1 MIKKITIKNFQS
13 HRDTEIEPSPGV
25 NVIVG
30 RNMTGKSALLRAL
43 RLLFFNKPEG
53 SDFVS
58 WGAKNAEIEIE
69 YGDHTI
75 RRIKGKRT
83 NIYEVDG
90 SEFKNFGK
98 GVPDDVARALGVFPI
113 RIADATYE
121 LTIEGPHEPPFL
133 VSETDA
139 VKGKIFAELAE
150 QLLGDLVRLDKA
162 ISTSNVKL
170 RTMNS
175 DTKVLGEEI
184 ISAEESLRQFEPVKG
199 TDKKLKMCHNLLS
212 RAQETQ
218 DNLNGLIECR
228 EDLSR
233 INQDLSASQSLSG
246 VYDLGDLDSQLV
258 DARELHEEAAK
269 LALVKVQL
277 HQMGISLGELQ
288 SHKVV
293 LETIP
298 DYAEVSSLAIEL
310 RSLRAVASELADIDD
325 VRSQLYHDISKATIP
340 DLAEA
345 ETLVT
350 ELQSLRAVASELKSV
365 DESIHRLGHD
375 YSKVATALS
384 MEVNDYGEL
393 LLEEKRCPICF
404 GPVDEHD
411 AERIIQEL
419 TGNGSGGDTE
429 EG

>member
-1 MIKKITIKNFQS
+1 MAVITRIKITNFQS
-13 HRDTEIEPSPGV
+13 HRDTEIVPSPGV
-25 NVIVG
+25 NILVG

-43 RLLFFNKPEG
+43 RLLLYNKPEG

-75 RRIKGKRT
+75 RRVKGKRT

-90 SEFKNFGK
+90 SEFKSFGK
-98 GVPDDVARALGVFPI
+98 GVPDDVAAVLGVFPI

-121 LTIEGPHEPPFL
+121 LTMEGPHEPPFL

-139 VKGKIFAELAE
+139 VKGKIFSELAE
-150 QLLGDLVRLDKA
+150 HLLGDLVRLDKA
-162 ISTSNVKL
+162 ISTANVKL

-175 DTKVLGEEI
+175 DVKVLDGEI
-184 ISAEESLRQFEPVKG
+184 VSTEESLGQFEPVKD
-199 TDKKLKMCHNLLS
+199 TDKKLKMCHKLLS
-212 RAQETQ
+212 RAQEVQ
-218 DNLNGLIECR
+218 DNLNNLIECR
-228 EDLSR
+228 EDVR
-233 INQDLSASQSLSG
+233 QVNQDLGVCQALSS
-246 VYDLGDLDSQLV
+246 VYDLGDLDSRVVEADELQLDI
-258 DARELHEEAAK
+258 DALTLAK
-269 LALVKVQL
+269 TQL
-277 HQMGISLGELQ
+277 GQIDTSLGELQ
-288 SHKVV
+288 SRRTV

-298 DYAEVSSLAIEL
+298 DYAKVSALAIEL
-310 RSLRAVASELADIDD
+310 RSLR
-325 VRSQLYHDISKATIP
+325 
-340 DLAEA
+340 
-345 ETLVT
+345 TL
-350 ELQSLRAVASELKSV
+350 ASELKTI
-365 DESIHRLGHD
+365 DESIHQLGHD
-375 YSKVATALS
+375 HSKVATALS

-393 LLEEKRCPICF
+393 LLKEKRCPICF